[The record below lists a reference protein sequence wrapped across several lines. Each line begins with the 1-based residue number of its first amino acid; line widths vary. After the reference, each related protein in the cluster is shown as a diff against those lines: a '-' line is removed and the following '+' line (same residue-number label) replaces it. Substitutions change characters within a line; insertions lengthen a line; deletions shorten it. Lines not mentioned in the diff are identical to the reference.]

1 MAAVNA
7 LKLTALRFRIVPHVI
22 SEVKQTRYVIVSGN
36 RAISSYFGRE
46 KLVGRDESSMFL
58 GGSSRC
64 YGSDACATNKFD
76 KTCIDPSLVANY
88 DEIVD
93 LPNHPEKL
101 LIDVRQ
107 PEELAATGVIPTSI
121 NIPLKTVRDELKLDD
136 GAFQAKYGRKKPTVN
151 DPIIFS
157 CRSGVRA
164 GQAAFEAD
172 QLGFKNVKNYVGSW
186 LEYAEKNG
194 LPQ

>member
-1 MAAVNA
+1 MNASLAGLRLMLRAGPAAQLARRHFTVNVT
-7 LKLTALRFRIVPHVI
+7 KLAGIRC
-22 SEVKQTRYVIVSGN
+22 SG
-36 RAISSYFGRE
+36 S
-46 KLVGRDESSMFL
+46 LL
-58 GGSSRC
+58 
-64 YGSDACATNKFD
+64 GSDRVRAALNSAVGGGVRRCHGGDCSVNKFD
-76 KTCIDPSLVANY
+76 KSCIDPKLVASY

-101 LIDVRQ
+101 LVDVRN

-121 NIPLKTVRDELKLDD
+121 NIPLKTVADELKLSPE
-136 GAFQAKYGRKKPTVN
+136 AFQAKYGRKKPAES

-164 GQAAFEAD
+164 GMAANEAD
-172 QLGFKNVKNYVGSW
+172 KLGFKNVKNYVGSW

-194 LPQ
+194 LPLE